1 MIQRIE
7 RGLKFTLENEAQRV
21 FGFFRSGCPSLE
33 PVISSAPQPTASSPE
48 KEKKKIIIISLSLS
62 LSLSLSVCESACLFF
77 LLFFWNGE
85 ILFLKESCMYI
96 YIYHVSLS
104 LSLSLSL
111 EAVMML
117 VIVLVECEIWGIVER
132 VRFPWR
138 GDPDGLFVSR
148 SQNWQPFV
156 AAMAI
161 RVPFLCLI

>member
-1 MIQRIE
+1 MNERNQ
-7 RGLKFTLENEAQRV
+7 RGLRFTLENEAQRV
-21 FGFFRSGCPSLE
+21 FGFCRSGWLPLSGACEYIVPSTNRFFLRR
-33 PVISSAPQPTASSPE
+33 
-48 KEKKKIIIISLSLS
+48 KKKKKKKINI
-62 LSLSLSVCESACLFF
+62 
-77 LLFFWNGE
+77 
-85 ILFLKESCMYI
+85 YI
-96 YIYHVSLS
+96 YISYLS

>member
-1 MIQRIE
+1 
-7 RGLKFTLENEAQRV
+7 
-21 FGFFRSGCPSLE
+21 
-33 PVISSAPQPTASSPE
+33 
-48 KEKKKIIIISLSLS
+48 
-62 LSLSLSVCESACLFF
+62 
-77 LLFFWNGE
+77 
-85 ILFLKESCMYI
+85 MYI

-132 VRFPWR
+132 VRFTWR

-156 AAMAI
+156 AAMAM
-161 RVPFLCLI
+161 RVPFLCLIRALSEPPPSKPLDLDPQLSFFILFLFGYRENEGKIY